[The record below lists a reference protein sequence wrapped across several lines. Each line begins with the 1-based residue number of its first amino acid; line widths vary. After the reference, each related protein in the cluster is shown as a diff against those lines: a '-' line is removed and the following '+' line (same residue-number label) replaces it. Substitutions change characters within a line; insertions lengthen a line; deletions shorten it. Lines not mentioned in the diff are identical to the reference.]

1 MTRFFPT
8 TIARTAIVTAL
19 SASLALSPMTAS
31 PAHAGEKEIGAIAA
45 ASFFALVTAGIIAS
59 AAKENA
65 GKITIDRHAPR
76 ASKPGSRRGPNRAD
90 PRKALPSQCDFTINR
105 GRDRGTYYGHNCLVR
120 NFDYW
125 PYLPDRC
132 ETRVK
137 GRGNHWVKAYSE
149 SCLARYGYTEETGR
163 PRSARR

>member
-1 MTRFFPT
+1 MTRFFPK
-8 TIARTAIVTAL
+8 TIARTAIVSAL
-19 SASLALSPMTAS
+19 SASLAFSPITAS

-65 GKITIDRHAPR
+65 GKVTIDRHRPR
-76 ASKPGSRRGPNRAD
+76 AAAPGNRPGPKRAD
-90 PRKALPSQCDFTINR
+90 PRKALPSQCEFTIHR
-105 GRDRGTYYGHNCLVR
+105 GPDRGSYYGRHCLVR

-137 GRGNHWVKAYSE
+137 GRGNQSVKAYSE
-149 SCLARYGYTEETGR
+149 SCLARYGYKEEGGR